1 MADTQSRTQSL
12 LTSLLRMLDEN
23 EGLWKEPIL
32 SPQIAD
38 FRLTAHD
45 RRQNGGRSA
54 KPLNRKALYNIRQ
67 NHVSQIAVSGY
78 DHELNP
84 INMAIKV

>member
-1 MADTQSRTQSL
+1 MFISQHSLKLRDLLCIMGLCNLVTQSL

-54 KPLNRKALYNIRQ
+54 KPLNT
-67 NHVSQIAVSGY
+67 V
-78 DHELNP
+78 
-84 INMAIKV
+84 